1 LDSKRRNSLCAAD
14 AGYFAVRR
22 FAFGA
27 PADVARGR
35 LTTERLIVVDV
46 PRDVLRPVLRAFASS
61 FAARAVATLPFGA
74 ERA

>member
-27 PADVARGR
+27 PAVVERGR
-35 LTTERLIVVDV
+35 LTTERLIAVDV
-46 PRDVLRPVLRAFASS
+46 PRDVLRPAGRAFAPS